1 METNSTVRYWA
12 VVPAAGQGQ
21 RMASDV
27 PKQYLEV
34 AGQPVL
40 QHCLQ
45 NMLDWGF
52 LENIVVVLQPDDQRW
67 SSLPVATDPAVISVV
82 GGRERS
88 DSVLAGLAALAE
100 LAAADDWVLVHDAA
114 RPCVLR
120 EDVERLRE
128 QLRDDPVG
136 GILAQPVSET
146 VKRADAEN
154 RTLETVD
161 RSGLWLAQTPQMFRY
176 QVLVDALADAAR
188 RGLVVTDESAALEQA
203 GLRPQ
208 LVAGAATNIKIT
220 QAGDLAF
227 AELWL
232 QRGS

>member
-82 GGRERS
+82 GGCVTSESRKGKREGAWYLS
-88 DSVLAGLAALAE
+88 WLGA
-100 LAAADDWVLVHDAA
+100 WVLILGWTGGWA
-114 RPCVLR
+114 R
-120 EDVERLRE
+120 
-128 QLRDDPVG
+128 
-136 GILAQPVSET
+136 
-146 VKRADAEN
+146 
-154 RTLETVD
+154 
-161 RSGLWLAQTPQMFRY
+161 
-176 QVLVDALADAAR
+176 
-188 RGLVVTDESAALEQA
+188 
-203 GLRPQ
+203 
-208 LVAGAATNIKIT
+208 
-220 QAGDLAF
+220 
-227 AELWL
+227 
-232 QRGS
+232 